1 MRKITCTLV
10 VCLSMLFMFAC
21 TKTDGG
27 TTDNTNNNNTTPTPT
42 PNPTPITPVWDANAW
57 RGVWVTTTASTALD
71 SRDNIAQTVANCKK
85 AGINQIFIVV
95 YNNARTIY
103 PSNVLGAITGVKQ
116 LEKFAGRDPLQEM
129 IDAGHAAGLKVHAW
143 FEYGFASSYSAN
155 GGPIVNARPDWAAL
169 DQAGKLVVKNGFDWL
184 NAFNPEVQD
193 FIINLV
199 KEVVTK
205 YDVDG
210 VQGDDRLPALPSTAG
225 YDPYT
230 VAQYKLENNNQAP
243 PTDFKDQAWVKW
255 RANRLNKFMKR
266 FYTELKAAKPSI
278 IVSSSPSPYP
288 WSLAEYLQDWPTW
301 VDSSWVDAVIPQ
313 CYRYDITAYD
323 AVMSEQVGY
332 HRSKK
337 IPFYAGVLV
346 KIGSKL
352 ATPEF
357 MTEMIS
363 SNRKKSVPGEVFFFY
378 EGLKDNLNW
387 FETKYPLI
395 K

>member
-1 MRKITCTLV
+1 MRMHGAAYGLPLLRVLHWIQRQYCTDRRELQESRHQPDFH
-10 VCLSMLFMFAC
+10 CCIQQCKNYLSQQCF
-21 TKTDGG
+21 GG
-27 TTDNTNNNNTTPTPT
+27 HH
-42 PNPTPITPVWDANAW
+42 
-57 RGVWVTTTASTALD
+57 R
-71 SRDNIAQTVANCKK
+71 
-85 AGINQIFIVV
+85 
-95 YNNARTIY
+95 
-103 PSNVLGAITGVKQ
+103 VKQ

-193 FIINLV
+193 FMINLV

-205 YDVDG
+205 YDIDG

-225 YDPYT
+225 YDPFT
-230 VAQYKLENNNQAP
+230 VAQYKLENNNQSP

-266 FYTELKAAKPSI
+266 FYTEIKAAKPSV

-337 IPFYAGVLV
+337 FLSMLESW
-346 KIGSKL
+346 SKSE
-352 ATPEF
+352 A
-357 MTEMIS
+357 
-363 SNRKKSVPGEVFFFY
+363 
-378 EGLKDNLNW
+378 NW
-387 FETKYPLI
+387 QLQNS
-395 K
+395 